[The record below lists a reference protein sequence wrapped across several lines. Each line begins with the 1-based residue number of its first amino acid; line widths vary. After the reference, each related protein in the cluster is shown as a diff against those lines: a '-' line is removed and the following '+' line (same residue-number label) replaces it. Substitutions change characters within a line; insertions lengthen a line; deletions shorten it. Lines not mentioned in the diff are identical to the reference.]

1 MDHGLQIVYT
11 ESMASEDTTT
21 VRIRRPDS
29 ERLQSLAKDHQ
40 TTVVET
46 LHSAIDALERQ
57 NFLRGLNEDYQRLR
71 ADPERWRQYVEERQ
85 EWDTLA

>member
-1 MDHGLQIVYT
+1 MDRGLHFVYT
-11 ESMASEDTTT
+11 ECMASEDTTT

-29 ERLQSLAKDHQ
+29 DRLQSLAKDHQ
-40 TTVVET
+40 ASVVDT

-57 NFLRGLNEDYQRLR
+57 DFLRGLNEDYQRLR

-85 EWDTLA
+85 EWDSLA